1 MEVIKALK
9 LLSEEIL
16 TVIIIMQDFFRRY
29 FIDPV
34 MQGTGYNI
42 YNTLVYALL
51 LVIAVFA
58 TYKLLKKMKITIDNK
73 FAIGILPYVILG
85 GLLRA
90 LEDAYSYGFW
100 FKSPIIYIVI
110 FAVAFVALFASKI
123 IEMLSAKRG
132 RVIDYHIIWACV
144 GFAIVLVFLTQVTV
158 KSSFAFAAIFI
169 LSFFWAVLLIFLKKL
184 SCRRLE
190 GASKLRKSIASLFSW
205 ENTSLLGVHMFDA
218 TTTFTA
224 IQYFPYFE
232 QHVLPSFLISI
243 FGPAVMFVLKF
254 AVVSIVL
261 YVLDKELSKEQ
272 EKKKFIKIVILI
284 LGLAPGL
291 RNFFRLVMGV

>member
-1 MEVIKALK
+1 
-9 LLSEEIL
+9 
-16 TVIIIMQDFFRRY
+16 MQDFFQTY
-29 FIDPV
+29 FVDPV

-51 LVIAVFA
+51 LVIAIFVTF
-58 TYKLLKKMKITIDNK
+58 KLLKRMKISVDNK
-73 FAIGILPYVILG
+73 FALGILPYIILG

-90 LEDAYSYGFW
+90 LEDGASYGIW
-100 FKSPIIYIVI
+100 FKTPIIYIII
-110 FAVAFVALFASKI
+110 FAAAFVSLFVSKV
-123 IEMLSAKRG
+123 IEMLNTKRAIG
-132 RVIDYHIIWACV
+132 YHIIWACV
-144 GFAIVLVFLTQVTV
+144 GFALVIIFLTQVTV
-158 KSSFAFAAIFI
+158 KSTFSLAAII
-169 LSFFWAVLLIFLKKL
+169 TLSIFWAVLLIFLKKL
-184 SCRRLE
+184 TERYQSS
-190 GASKLRKSIASLFSW
+190 SKIRKSIASLFSW

-232 QHVLPSFLISI
+232 QHVLPSFLINI

-254 AVVSIVL
+254 VVVSIVL

>member
-1 MEVIKALK
+1 
-9 LLSEEIL
+9 
-16 TVIIIMQDFFRRY
+16 MQDFFQTY

-73 FAIGILPYVILG
+73 FALGILPYIILG

-90 LEDAYSYGFW
+90 LEDAASYGIW
-100 FKSPIIYIVI
+100 FKTPIIYIVI
-110 FAVAFVALFASKI
+110 FVVAFVSLFASKI

-132 RVIDYHIIWACV
+132 RAIGYHIILACV
-144 GFAIVLVFLTQVTV
+144 GFAIVIIFLTQVTV
-158 KSSFAFAAIFI
+158 KSTFALAAII
-169 LSFFWAVLLIFLKKL
+169 TLSIFWAVLLIFLKKL
-184 SCRRLE
+184 AERYQSS
-190 GASKLRKSIASLFSW
+190 SKVRKSVASFFSW
-205 ENTSLLGVHMFDA
+205 ENTSVLSVHMFDA

-232 QHVLPSFLISI
+232 QHVLPSFLIGI

-254 AVVSIVL
+254 VVVSIVL